1 MIKEQLP
8 SVPYMTDLDKY
19 VYVCRSSVSVLLYH
33 TVCSREDQFK
43 KISVS
48 RSQKREKH
56 HFTRTYTH
64 RYIFAVTTMLFAQAF
79 MHLLPKK
86 YGIYVDLMCFQIL
99 VGFFVIQHTWALWV
113 LYVLFFKARSARER
127 ERERESRLKLRSILL
142 PFTSFFFFL
151 HHPSSYNLKTHTLT
165 HNRYSGN
172 ELRNHLRKV
181 HSDVGLNNA
190 IQKRRRLSS
199 IFKKSI

>member
-1 MIKEQLP
+1 
-8 SVPYMTDLDKY
+8 MTDLDKY

-56 HFTRTYTH
+56 HFTRTYTHTHTH

-127 ERERESRLKLRSILL
+127 ERERITFE
-142 PFTSFFFFL
+142 TSLYPTTFYKFFL
-151 HHPSSYNLKTHTLT
+151 SSSSLFVQPKNTHSLT
-165 HNRYSGN
+165 TDILETNSEIIYV
-172 ELRNHLRKV
+172 KCIV
-181 HSDVGLNNA
+181 MWV
-190 IQKRRRLSS
+190 
-199 IFKKSI
+199 

>member
-86 YGIYVDLMCFQIL
+86 YGTYVDSMCFQIL
-99 VGFFVIQHTWALWV
+99 VGFFVLQHTWALWV
-113 LYVLFFKARSARER
+113 LYVVFF
-127 ERERESRLKLRSILL
+127 ESKCASV
-142 PFTSFFFFL
+142 FFL
-151 HHPSSYNLKTHTLT
+151 KH
-165 HNRYSGN
+165 
-172 ELRNHLRKV
+172 
-181 HSDVGLNNA
+181 
-190 IQKRRRLSS
+190 
-199 IFKKSI
+199 F